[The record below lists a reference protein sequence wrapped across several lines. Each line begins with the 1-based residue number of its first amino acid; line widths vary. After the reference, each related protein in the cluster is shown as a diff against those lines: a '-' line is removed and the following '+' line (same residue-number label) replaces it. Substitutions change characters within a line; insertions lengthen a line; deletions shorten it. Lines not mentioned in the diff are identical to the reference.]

1 MDHLTKQQV
10 VLICLLIA
18 IVTSIT
24 TGIVTISLSDQSPG
38 GVPQTIYQVVER
50 TIEKVVPDS
59 SPVKKIVEKDT
70 SVNKEIPLTDIVDKV
85 SKNIIRIYR
94 KDATGVSQFIS
105 IAVAVGDKGALFSPA
120 GANPITE
127 GEALNAVLPDGTEI
141 EVGVVKKNI
150 FAGTDALLIKDSK
163 NNSKTA
169 KISLGGFADVKLG
182 TNLVAF
188 GGKENDNVV
197 STGIVSEFQNSAE
210 GNATSTAKN
219 IAVTNITLSNGVFG
233 WMLLNTSGKT
243 IGFVLPVEAGA
254 PAKYLDATV
263 AGKNA
268 GPLI

>member
-1 MDHLTKQQV
+1 MDQLTKQQV

-59 SPVKKIVEKDT
+59 SPVKKIIEKDT
-70 SVNKEIPLTDIVDKV
+70 TVKELPLTDIVDRV

-94 KDATGVSQFIS
+94 KDASGASQFIS
-105 IAVAVGDKGALFSPA
+105 IAVAVGDKGTLFAPE
-120 GANPITE
+120 GANPTVE
-127 GEALNAVLPDGTEI
+127 GESLNAVLPDGTEM
-141 EVGVVKKNI
+141 EVNVVKKNI

-169 KISLGGFADVKLG
+169 KTVLGGFADVKLG

-188 GGKENDNVV
+188 GGKENNNVV
-197 STGIVSEFQNSAE
+197 STGIISEFQNGA
-210 GNATSTAKN
+210 GDNATTTAKT
-219 IAVTNITLSNGVFG
+219 IAVTNISLSNSTLG

-243 IGFVLPVEAGA
+243 IGFVLPIEAGL
-254 PAKYLDATV
+254 PAKYLDASV
-263 AGKNA
+263 AGKSA